1 MTLGPLMVD
10 IAGTSLTAEDREVL
24 AHPLVGGFILFTRN
38 FSSIEQLEALIREVR
53 SLRNPA
59 LLVAV
64 DHEGGRVQR
73 FRKDFTVMPAMRV
86 LGQQYTIDPA
96 RGKAF
101 ARQCGWLMASECLA
115 VGIDISFAP
124 LVDLDFGVSSVIG
137 DRSLHSDCNA
147 VAELAISYMHGMR
160 EAGMAATA
168 KHYPGH
174 GAVVADSHVALPVDR
189 RSRPDMTDDLYP
201 YRRLIDNG
209 LPAVMMAH
217 VVYES
222 VDDRPASFSPY
233 WIRQEL
239 RGELGFSGA
248 IFSDDLNM
256 EGASIMGDGAGRV
269 KAALDAGCDMTP
281 LCNNRPQVLDAL
293 RKLNIEH
300 DPVSQVRLARM
311 RGRSPSNRNELMA
324 SDRWR
329 QSREA
334 VIASTQPPEL
344 RLA

>member
-10 IAGTSLTAEDREVL
+10 IAGTSLTEEDREVL

-38 FSSIEQLEALIREVR
+38 FASIEQLESLIREVR
-53 SLRNPA
+53 AIKTPA

-73 FRKDFTVMPAMRV
+73 FRKEFTVIPAMRV
-86 LGQQYTIDPA
+86 LGQQYTLDPA
-96 RGKAF
+96 KGKAF

-147 VAELAISYMHGMR
+147 VAELAISYLHGMR
-160 EAGMAATA
+160 EAGMAGTA
-168 KHYPGH
+168 KHFPGH
-174 GAVVADSHVALPVDR
+174 GAVVADSHVALPIDR
-189 RSRPDMTDDLYP
+189 RPRADMVDDLYP

-217 VVYES
+217 VVYEA

-233 WIRQEL
+233 WIQREL
-239 RGELGFSGA
+239 RGELAFSGA
-248 IFSDDLNM
+248 VFSDDLNM

-269 KAALDAGCDMTP
+269 TAALGAGCDMTP
-281 LCNNRPQVLDAL
+281 LCNNRPQVLEAL
-293 RKLNIEH
+293 KKLKLDQ

-311 RGRSPSNRNELMA
+311 RGKIQANRSELMA

-329 QSREA
+329 QSRDA
-334 VIASTQPPEL
+334 VVASALPPEL
-344 RLA
+344 KLA